1 MVDQT
6 EGKKAS
12 FLDGL
17 FHFDSYIFCCFP
29 FPALLTDF
37 ENSRTRKLYW
47 TSQSYIIECDRKHF
61 NIGLKWIRILGRM
74 DIQKNLFKTSR
85 SGRERQELGKTIEI
99 SQTELIKKNFLK
111 LRIPEMK

>member
-1 MVDQT
+1 
-6 EGKKAS
+6 
-12 FLDGL
+12 
-17 FHFDSYIFCCFP
+17 
-29 FPALLTDF
+29 
-37 ENSRTRKLYW
+37 
-47 TSQSYIIECDRKHF
+47 
-61 NIGLKWIRILGRM
+61 M